1 MRQRIMRKLSRT
13 MKLRKFQ
20 FVKHYANGRKVTEN
34 IATFNAGFDAQNY
47 ADLLVSTYGGEII
60 YIDIIDKTESINNPI
75 ISIAI

>member
-1 MRQRIMRKLSRT
+1 MRKLSRT
-13 MKLRKFQ
+13 LKLRKFQ
-20 FVKHYANGRKVTEN
+20 FVKHYANGRKVTEK

-75 ISIAI
+75 TSIAI